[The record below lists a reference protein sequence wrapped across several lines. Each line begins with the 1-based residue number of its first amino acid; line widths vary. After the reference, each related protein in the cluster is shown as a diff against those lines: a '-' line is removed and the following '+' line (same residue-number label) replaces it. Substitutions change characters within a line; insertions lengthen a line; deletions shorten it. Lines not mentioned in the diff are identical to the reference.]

1 MIMRNPTCPFDHAP
15 DDLSHRTA
23 SRWTRR
29 ALTLALALLP
39 AAAPALAPTTASA
52 GGTRSFR
59 VADFDDFDQ
68 GEAEGAAIEASGKVT
83 AGLTP
88 ARADLPGAST
98 FTCLADAKDGKLA
111 YIGTADAATVQ
122 RVRMDGKGAKPGKD
136 DPKPKPGALPA
147 PTVEKLAELKG
158 AVVSALA
165 QLPNGDLLA
174 ATLPGGVIHRIDA
187 AGKVTP
193 FAELKVEQIWAIVPH
208 QNRLLIGTGPKGE
221 LLSLDMNGK
230 DTKVLID
237 SDEKDILSVLTIGKD
252 IVVGTSPGAKV
263 LQVGDPVEGVLLQD
277 FSGDEVRALALTDA
291 GLVAAVNDFSDRGI
305 SSLQALTKT
314 LGRTSLVGQPT
325 EGSLDASGGAPTSTA
340 DLMFVPLTRDGQ
352 TGNQSGK
359 AVDLARAGELAWD
372 TWLHREKQYFTAAIA
387 GPGKGEVLVSTSQ
400 QGKIYRVRG
409 RRDVAVIADLEER
422 QATNLCNLKGGG
434 VLATAGDGAAVYRL
448 AAPGQ
453 TPAAKARYRSKVF
466 DAKQPAVYGAVYL
479 RGSGPLTLRARSGP
493 GEEPD
498 KRWSEWKTV
507 TLGKQADALKGNL
520 LLPPRRYVQLEVGVD
535 GTTSELRDISLFY
548 APENLPPLVQSVA
561 IAGPELDDDDDGEPD
576 PKLTIKWKA
585 EARDDDELIYEVR
598 IRPEGGDKTQWIKLG
613 GEAPVTKKELKWDL
627 GSVPDGVYEA
637 QVVASDEPTNG
648 SARARTDEV
657 VSAPFIVD
665 HKRPTIDE
673 VKVVGTKI
681 AARAKD
687 EGSRIIAVHYSID
700 GGPFR
705 TASPAD
711 GLFDADSEAF
721 EIQLPAD
728 LKPGKHRV
736 VLRARDGFGNLGTL
750 AVVAER

>member
-1 MIMRNPTCPFDHAP
+1 MIMRNPNDRPTACPSGHVRH
-15 DDLSHRTA
+15 DLSRGTW
-23 SRWTRR
+23 STRAR
-29 ALTLALALLP
+29 GALSLALALALVP
-39 AAAPALAPTTASA
+39 AAAQA

-68 GEAEGAAIEASGKVT
+68 GEAEGAAIESSGKVT
-83 AGLTP
+83 PGLTP

-98 FTCLADAKDGKLA
+98 FTCVADQKDGKLA
-111 YIGTADAATVQ
+111 YVGTADAATVQ
-122 RVRMDGKGAKPGKD
+122 RVRMDGKPGKD
-136 DPKPKPGALPA
+136 DKKGALPA
-147 PTVEKLAELKG
+147 PRVEKLAELKG

-165 QLPNGDLLA
+165 QLPNGDVLA

-187 AGKVTP
+187 AGKITP

-230 DTKVLID
+230 DTKVLLD
-237 SDEKDILSVLTIGKD
+237 SDEKDILSVLTVGKD

-277 FSGDEVRALALTDA
+277 FAGDEVRALALVDA

-325 EGSLDASGGAPTSTA
+325 EGSLDASGGAPSSTA

-352 TGNQSGK
+352 TGK
-359 AVDLARAGELAWD
+359 APELARAGELAWD

-387 GPGKGEVLVSTSQ
+387 GPGKAEVLVSTSQ

-422 QATNLCNLKGGG
+422 QATNLCALKGGG

-453 TPAAKARYRSKVF
+453 TPAGPASAVRARYRSKVF

-479 RGSGPLTLRARSGP
+479 RGGGPLSLRARSGP

-507 TLGKQADALKGNL
+507 TLGKQADALKGAL
-520 LLPPRRYVQLEVGVD
+520 AVPSRRYVQLEVGVD
-535 GTTSELRDISLFY
+535 GPASELRDISLFY

-561 IAGPELDDDDDGEPD
+561 VAGPELDEDDEGEPD
-576 PKLTIKWKA
+576 PRLTIKWKA

-598 IRPEGGDKTQWIKLG
+598 IRPEGGDKSQWIKLG

-657 VSAPFIVD
+657 VSAPFVVD
-665 HKRPTIDE
+665 HKRPSIDE
-673 VKVVGTKI
+673 VKVQGSKVS
-681 AARAKD
+681 ARARD

-700 GGPFR
+700 GGSFHA
-705 TASPAD
+705 ASPAD
-711 GLFDADSEAF
+711 GLFDGDSEPF
-721 EIQLPAD
+721 EIVLPAD

-736 VLRARDGFGNLGTL
+736 VLRARDSFGNLGT
-750 AVVAER
+750 AAIITGG

>member
-1 MIMRNPTCPFDHAP
+1 MRTPTSCPLGHARN
-15 DDLSHRTA
+15 DLSAGTA
-23 SRWTRR
+23 HTWTRR
-29 ALTLALALLP
+29 VLTLALALLP
-39 AAAPALAPTTASA
+39 AAVPHPVSA

-111 YIGTADAATVQ
+111 FIGTADAATVQ
-122 RVRMDGKGAKPGKD
+122 RVRLDAKPGKD
-136 DPKPKPGALPA
+136 DKKGALPA
-147 PTVEKLAELKG
+147 PKVEKLAELKG

-165 QLPNGDLLA
+165 QLPSGDLLA
-174 ATLPGGVIHRIDA
+174 ATLPGGLIQRIDA
-187 AGKVTP
+187 AGKITP

-208 QNRLLIGTGPKGE
+208 QNRLLVATGPKGE

-230 DTKVLID
+230 DTKVLLD
-237 SDEKDILSVLTIGKD
+237 SDEKDILSVVTIGKD
-252 IVVGTSPGAKV
+252 ILVGTSPGAKV

-277 FSGDEVRALALTDA
+277 FAGDEVRALALTDA

-325 EGSLDASGGAPTSTA
+325 EGSLDASGGAPSSTA

-352 TGNQSGK
+352 TGK
-359 AVDLARAGELAWD
+359 ALDLARAGELAWD

-387 GPGKGEVLVSTSQ
+387 GPGKSEVLVSTSQ

-422 QATNLCNLKGGG
+422 QATNLCALKGGG

-453 TPAAKARYRSKVF
+453 APAAKARYRSKVF

-479 RGSGPLTLRARSGP
+479 RGGGPLTLRARSGP

-498 KRWSEWKTV
+498 KRWSEWKTIP
-507 TLGKQADALKGNL
+507 LAKQADALKGAL
-520 LLPPRRYVQLEVGVD
+520 SLPTRRYVQLEVGVD
-535 GTTSELRDISLFY
+535 GEASELRDISLFY

-561 IAGPELDDDDDGEPD
+561 VAGPEIDDEDEGEPD

-585 EARDDDELIYEVR
+585 EARDDDELVYEVR
-598 IRPEGGDKTQWIKLG
+598 IRPEGGDKSQWIKLG

-657 VSAPFIVD
+657 VSAPFVVD

-673 VKVVGTKI
+673 VKVQNGKVT
-681 AARAKD
+681 ARARD
-687 EGSRIIAVHYSID
+687 EGSRIIAVSYSID
-700 GGPFR
+700 GGSFHA
-705 TASPAD
+705 ASPSD
-711 GLFDADSEAF
+711 GLFDADSETF
-721 EIQLPAD
+721 EILLPAD
-728 LKPGKHRV
+728 LRPGKHRV
-736 VLRARDGFGNLGTL
+736 VLRARDVFGNLGTL
-750 AVVAER
+750 AVVTGG

>member
-1 MIMRNPTCPFDHAP
+1 MRTPNACPFGHARKH
-15 DDLSHRTA
+15 LSQRPGLSWARHT
-23 SRWTRR
+23 
-29 ALTLALALLP
+29 LTLAIALLP
-39 AAAPALAPTTASA
+39 ALASA

-98 FTCLADAKDGKLA
+98 FTCLADGKDGKLA
-111 YIGTADAATVQ
+111 YVGTADAATVQ
-122 RVRMDGKGAKPGKD
+122 RVRLDPKPGKD
-136 DPKPKPGALPA
+136 DKKGALPA
-147 PTVEKLAELKG
+147 PRVEKLAELKG

-165 QLPNGDLLA
+165 QLPSGDLLA

-230 DTKVLID
+230 DTKVLLD
-237 SDEKDILSVLTIGKD
+237 SDEKDILSILTVGKD
-252 IVVGTSPGAKV
+252 IVVGTSPGAKL

-277 FSGDEVRALALTDA
+277 FSGDEVRALALTDG

-305 SSLQALTKT
+305 STLQALTKT

-325 EGSLDASGGAPTSTA
+325 EGSLDASGGAPSSTA
-340 DLMFVPLTRDGQ
+340 DLMFVPLTQGGQ
-352 TGNQSGK
+352 AGK
-359 AVDLARAGELAWD
+359 TLDLARAGELAWD

-387 GPGKGEVLVSTSQ
+387 GPGKAEVLVSTSQ

-422 QATNLCNLKGGG
+422 QATNLCALKGGG

-453 TPAAKARYRSKVF
+453 APNAKSRYRSKVF
-466 DAKQPAVYGAVYL
+466 DAKQPAAYGAVYL
-479 RGSGPLTLRARSGP
+479 RGTGPLTLRARSGP

-507 TLGKQADALKGNL
+507 TLGKQADAHKGAL
-520 LLPPRRYVQLEVGVD
+520 DVPARRYVQLEVGVD
-535 GTTSELRDISLFY
+535 GPASELRDISLFY
-548 APENLPPLVQSVA
+548 APENLAPLVQSVA

-585 EARDDDELIYEVR
+585 EARDDDELSYEVR
-598 IRPEGGDKTQWIKLG
+598 IRPEGSDKSQWIKLG

-657 VSAPFIVD
+657 VSAPFVVD

-673 VKVVGTKI
+673 VKVQGSKI
-681 AARAKD
+681 AARARD
-687 EGSRIIAVHYSID
+687 EGSRIINVSYSID
-700 GGPFR
+700 GGSFHA
-705 TASPAD
+705 ASPAD
-711 GLFDADSEAF
+711 GLFDGDSEAF
-721 EIQLPAD
+721 EVSLPAD

-736 VLRARDGFGNLGTL
+736 VLRARDVFGNLGTF
-750 AVVAER
+750 AVIAER

>member
-1 MIMRNPTCPFDHAP
+1 MTRARTTCPSGHAP
-15 DDLSHRTA
+15 HDLSLGT
-23 SRWTRR
+23 WTRR
-29 ALTLALALLP
+29 TLALALALATP
-39 AAAPALAPTTASA
+39 LVTAAAPTTAQA

-59 VADFDDFDQ
+59 VADFDEFDH
-68 GEAEGAAIEASGKVT
+68 GEADGAAIEASGKVT
-83 AGLTP
+83 PGLTP
-88 ARADLPGAST
+88 ARADLPGASA
-98 FTCLADAKDGKLA
+98 FTCLADSKDGKLA
-111 YIGTADAATVQ
+111 FVGTADAATVQ
-122 RVRMDGKGAKPGKD
+122 RVRLDAKPGKD
-136 DPKPKPGALPA
+136 DPKPPQGEKKGALPA
-147 PTVEKLAELKG
+147 PKVEKLAELKG

-174 ATLPGGVIHRIDA
+174 ATVPGGVIHRIDA

-230 DTKVLID
+230 DTKVLLD
-237 SDEKDILSVLTIGKD
+237 SDEKDILSILTVGKD
-252 IVVGTSPGAKV
+252 IVVGTSPGAKL

-277 FSGDEVRALALTDA
+277 FSGDEVRALALTDG

-305 SSLQALTKT
+305 STLQALTKT

-325 EGSLDASGGAPTSTA
+325 EGSLDASTGTPQSSA
-340 DLMFVPLTRDGQ
+340 DLMFVPLHRDGAP
-352 TGNQSGK
+352 GK
-359 AVDLARAGELAWD
+359 TLELARAGELAWD
-372 TWLHREKQYFTAAIA
+372 TWLHRDKQYFTAVVP
-387 GPGKGEVLVSTSQ
+387 GPGKGEVLVGSSQ

-422 QATNLCNLKGGG
+422 QATALCNLKGGG

-448 AAPGQ
+448 ATTVGPGHA
-453 TPAAKARYRSKVF
+453 PAARARYRSKVF

-479 RGSGPLTLRARSGP
+479 RGTGPLSLRARSGP
-493 GEEPD
+493 GDEPD
-498 KRWSEWKTV
+498 RRWSEWKTV
-507 TLGKQADALKGNL
+507 TLTRQGDAFKGTL
-520 LLPPRRYVQLEVGVD
+520 AVPSRRHVQLEVGID
-535 GTTSELRDISLFY
+535 AAASELRDISLFY
-548 APENLPPLVQSVA
+548 APENLAPLVQSVA
-561 IAGPELDDDDDGEPD
+561 VAGPEIDEDEEGEPD

-585 EARDDDELIYEVR
+585 EARDDDDLIYEVR
-598 IRPEGGDKTQWIKLG
+598 IRPEGSDGSQWIKLG

-637 QVVASDEPTNG
+637 QIVASDEPSNG

-657 VSAPFIVD
+657 VSAPFVVD

-673 VKVVGTKI
+673 VKVQGSKI
-681 AARAKD
+681 AARARD
-687 EGSRIIAVHYSID
+687 EGSRIIAVHYNID
-700 GGPFR
+700 GGSFH

-711 GLFDADSEAF
+711 GLFDGDSELF

-736 VLRARDGFGNLGTL
+736 VLRARDVFGNLGTF
-750 AVVAER
+750 AVIAER

>member
-1 MIMRNPTCPFDHAP
+1 MIMRNPNDRPTACPSGHARH
-15 DDLSHRTA
+15 DLSRGTW
-23 SRWTRR
+23 STRAR
-29 ALTLALALLP
+29 GALSLALALALVP
-39 AAAPALAPTTASA
+39 AAAQA

-68 GEAEGAAIEASGKVT
+68 GEAEGAAIESSGKVT
-83 AGLTP
+83 PGLTP

-98 FTCLADAKDGKLA
+98 FTCVADQKDGKLA
-111 YIGTADAATVQ
+111 YVGTADAATVQ
-122 RVRMDGKGAKPGKD
+122 RVRMDGKPGKD
-136 DPKPKPGALPA
+136 DKKGALPA
-147 PTVEKLAELKG
+147 PRVEKLAELKG

-165 QLPNGDLLA
+165 QLPNGDVLA

-230 DTKVLID
+230 DTKVLLD
-237 SDEKDILSVLTIGKD
+237 SDEKDILSVLTVGKD

-277 FSGDEVRALALTDA
+277 FAGDEVRALALVDA

-325 EGSLDASGGAPTSTA
+325 EGSLDASGGAPSSTA

-352 TGNQSGK
+352 TGK
-359 AVDLARAGELAWD
+359 APELARAGELAWD

-387 GPGKGEVLVSTSQ
+387 GPGKAEVLVSTSQ

-422 QATNLCNLKGGG
+422 QATNLCALKGGG

-453 TPAAKARYRSKVF
+453 TPAGPASAVRARYRSKVF

-479 RGSGPLTLRARSGP
+479 RGGGPLSLRARSGP

-507 TLGKQADALKGNL
+507 TLGKQADALKGAL
-520 LLPPRRYVQLEVGVD
+520 AVPSRRYVQLEVGVD
-535 GTTSELRDISLFY
+535 GPASELRDISLFY

-561 IAGPELDDDDDGEPD
+561 VAGPELDEDDEGEPD
-576 PKLTIKWKA
+576 PRLTIKWKA
-585 EARDDDELIYEVR
+585 EARDDDELHYEVR

-657 VSAPFIVD
+657 VSAPFVVD
-665 HKRPTIDE
+665 HKRPSIDE
-673 VKVVGTKI
+673 LKVQGSKVS
-681 AARAKD
+681 ARARD

-700 GGPFR
+700 GGSFHA
-705 TASPAD
+705 ASPAD
-711 GLFDADSEAF
+711 GLFDGDSEPF
-721 EIQLPAD
+721 EIVLPAD

-736 VLRARDGFGNLGTL
+736 VLRARDSFGNLGT
-750 AVVAER
+750 AAIITGG